1 MHTISIIP
9 SSEINTTKWDA
20 CVANNSNGLIY
31 ATSNYLNH
39 IAENWFGLIINDY
52 ELIFP
57 IPIKKKWGIVYSYMP
72 AFTQQLGFIGNLNLL
87 NNEVIEAVQN
97 FVKYASPY
105 LNFSNQTFAKQ
116 HACKELNNFI
126 INLNKSY
133 ESLKNNYQNTVAY
146 SIKKAQKNHLL
157 YQSSNDFKTAVD
169 AYFNYNKSNMQHVVK
184 ADYNQLK
191 KILLHLQ
198 NNNSLLVRNILNTE
212 HKTLSSVVLMKD
224 NKRYYNII
232 NVTNNEGRK
241 QEANYLLY
249 DSLLQEL
256 SNQPMIFD
264 FEGSDLPGVQKFYQK
279 FGAENQPYF
288 HWHYNLLPKPLQWL
302 KK

>member
-20 CVANNSNGLIY
+20 CVANNNNGLIY
-31 ATSNYLNH
+31 ATSNYLNY
-39 IAENWFGLIINDY
+39 IAENWYGLIVNDY

-57 IPIKKKWGIVYSYMP
+57 IPIKKKWGIMYIYMP

-87 NNEVIEAVQN
+87 NNEVIEAIQK

-105 LNFSNQTFAKQ
+105 LNFSNQAFAKQ
-116 HACKELNNFI
+116 FSCKQLNNYI
-126 INLNKSY
+126 INLNQSY
-133 ESLKNNYQNTVAY
+133 DSLKSNYQSTVAY
-146 SIKKAQKNHLL
+146 SLKKAQKNNLL
-157 YQSSNDFKTAVD
+157 YKKSNDYTKAVD
-169 AYFNYNKSNMQHVVK
+169 AYFKYNKNNMLHVAK
-184 ADYNQLK
+184 ADYNKLK
-191 KILLHLQ
+191 EVLLHLQ
-198 NNNSLLVRNILNTE
+198 SNNSLLIRNIVNTE
-212 HKTLSSVVLMKD
+212 NEILSSVVLMKD

-232 NVTNNEGRK
+232 NVTTHKGRQ

-249 DSLLQEL
+249 DGLLQEL

-264 FEGSDLPGVQKFYQK
+264 FEGSDLPGVEKFYQK
-279 FGAENQPYF
+279 FGANNQPYF
-288 HWHYNLLPKPLQWL
+288 HWHYNLLPKPFQWL